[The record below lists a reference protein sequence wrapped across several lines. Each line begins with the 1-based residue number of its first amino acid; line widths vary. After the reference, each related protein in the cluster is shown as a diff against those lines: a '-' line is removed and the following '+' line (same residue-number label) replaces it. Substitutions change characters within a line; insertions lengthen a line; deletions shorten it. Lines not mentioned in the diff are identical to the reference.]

1 MDKRIPRLIVFA
13 GLPGVGKTTLAKCL
27 AEASNTVY
35 LRIDTIEQAIL
46 RSTLKISSAED
57 AGYEA
62 AYNVAKDNLYLGH
75 DVVADSV
82 NPIEI
87 TRHAWEMVA
96 QQCNVPFFQVEV
108 ICSDITEHRTRVQ
121 NRRADIKNHSM
132 PTWADVQNRDY
143 DEWTTDRIVIDTA
156 DRSIDDAYCELRER
170 MNLLA

>member
-1 MDKRIPRLIVFA
+1 MDKKIPKLIVFA
-13 GLPGVGKTTLAKCL
+13 GLPGAGKTTLARRL

-35 LRIDTIEQAIL
+35 LRIDTIEQAML
-46 RSTLKISSAED
+46 RSTLNISSAED

-87 TRHAWEMVA
+87 TRQAWEMVA
-96 QQCNVPFFQVEV
+96 QQCDAQFIQVEV
-108 ICSDITEHRTRVQ
+108 ICSNIIEHRTRVE
-121 NRRADIKNHSM
+121 NRCADIKNHSM
-132 PTWADVQNRDY
+132 PTWGDVQNRDY

-156 DRSIDDAYCELRER
+156 DKSIDDAYSELREKIHP
-170 MNLLA
+170 LA